1 MGKTVSVITKL
12 LLNVELLD
20 PVSDCSDQVFTA
32 DASLSLNNQGK
43 DVSIISKFTHWG
55 RSEEIV
61 PHREKIAEIYP
72 QRSVFFFFFFSM
84 SNPLE
89 GSGDNLYD
97 CYRDCF
103 WSGYSSK
110 LSPEGTSS
118 GRSSLY
124 AHKRLEEH
132 TGVSIKV

>member
-1 MGKTVSVITKL
+1 
-12 LLNVELLD
+12 
-20 PVSDCSDQVFTA
+20 
-32 DASLSLNNQGK
+32 
-43 DVSIISKFTHWG
+43 
-55 RSEEIV
+55 
-61 PHREKIAEIYP
+61 
-72 QRSVFFFFFFSM
+72 M

-132 TGVSIKV
+132 TGVSIKSLEVIKPFFMWIQPFPLD